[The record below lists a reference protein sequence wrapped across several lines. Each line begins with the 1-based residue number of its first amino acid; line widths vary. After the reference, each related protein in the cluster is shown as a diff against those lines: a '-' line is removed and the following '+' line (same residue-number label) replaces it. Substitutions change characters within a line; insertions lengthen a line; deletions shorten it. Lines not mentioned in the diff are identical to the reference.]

1 MTEPETLNPA
11 SILDSTKKALQV
23 PFDYDVF
30 DMDIIMHII
39 SAFFTLQQIGI
50 GPADGFQ
57 ITGSEETWDTYLGTD
72 LNLNAVKSYIFLKTR
87 LLFDPPD
94 RSYVLEAMKE
104 QVTEYEW
111 RLNLYREGKI
121 WNTVTVMPE

>member
-30 DMDIIMHII
+30 DMDIIMHIN